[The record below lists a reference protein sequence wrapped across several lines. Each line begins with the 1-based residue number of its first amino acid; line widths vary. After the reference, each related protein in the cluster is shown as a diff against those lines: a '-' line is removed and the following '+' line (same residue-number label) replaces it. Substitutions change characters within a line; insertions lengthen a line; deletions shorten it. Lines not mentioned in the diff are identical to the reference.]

1 VSRAAGGYVLLDVI
15 AALAVVVTGL
25 ALVLGTI
32 STLGRVTIRQ
42 TERVRALIEQ
52 RNADARDRAVELPA
66 R

>member
-15 AALAVVVTGL
+15 AALAVVLTGL
-25 ALVLGTI
+25 VLVLGTI

-42 TERVRALIEQ
+42 AERVRVLIEQ
-52 RNADARDRAVELPA
+52 RNADAQDRAVELPA